1 MNKIQRM
8 EVIVGTYNSPSLYK
22 IKNTGGLTMIHL
34 NNLEAEI
41 YKLERELE
49 TAIMNDRSWEAEC
62 LRSDIKDLEIQLQ
75 NELDN
80 PKE

>member
-1 MNKIQRM
+1 
-8 EVIVGTYNSPSLYK
+8 
-22 IKNTGGLTMIHL
+22 MIHL

-49 TAIMNDRSWEAEC
+49 TAIMNNRSWEAEC

-80 PKE
+80 PQE

>member
-1 MNKIQRM
+1 
-8 EVIVGTYNSPSLYK
+8 
-22 IKNTGGLTMIHL
+22 MIHL

-62 LRSDIKDLEIQLQ
+62 LRSDIKDLESQLQ

-80 PKE
+80 PQE

>member
-1 MNKIQRM
+1 
-8 EVIVGTYNSPSLYK
+8 
-22 IKNTGGLTMIHL
+22 MIHL
-34 NNLEAEI
+34 NTLEAEI

-49 TAIMNDRSWEAEC
+49 AAIMNDRSWEAEC

-80 PKE
+80 PQE

>member
-1 MNKIQRM
+1 
-8 EVIVGTYNSPSLYK
+8 
-22 IKNTGGLTMIHL
+22 MIHL

-49 TAIMNDRSWEAEC
+49 TAIMNGRSWEAEC

-80 PKE
+80 PQE

>member
-1 MNKIQRM
+1 
-8 EVIVGTYNSPSLYK
+8 
-22 IKNTGGLTMIHL
+22 MIHL

-49 TAIMNDRSWEAEC
+49 TAIMNDRKWEAEC

-80 PKE
+80 PQE

>member
-1 MNKIQRM
+1 
-8 EVIVGTYNSPSLYK
+8 
-22 IKNTGGLTMIHL
+22 MIHL

-41 YKLERELE
+41 YKLEREQE
-49 TAIMNDRSWEAEC
+49 TAIMNDRGWEAEC

-80 PKE
+80 PQE

>member
-1 MNKIQRM
+1 
-8 EVIVGTYNSPSLYK
+8 
-22 IKNTGGLTMIHL
+22 MIHL

>member
-1 MNKIQRM
+1 
-8 EVIVGTYNSPSLYK
+8 
-22 IKNTGGLTMIHL
+22 MIHL

-41 YKLERELE
+41 YKLEKELE

-80 PKE
+80 PQE

>member
-1 MNKIQRM
+1 
-8 EVIVGTYNSPSLYK
+8 
-22 IKNTGGLTMIHL
+22 MIHL

-49 TAIMNDRSWEAEC
+49 TAIINDRSWEAEC

-80 PKE
+80 PQE

>member
-1 MNKIQRM
+1 
-8 EVIVGTYNSPSLYK
+8 
-22 IKNTGGLTMIHL
+22 MIHL
-34 NNLEAEI
+34 NNLEPEI

-62 LRSDIKDLEIQLQ
+62 LRSDIKDLESQLQ

-80 PKE
+80 PQE

>member
-1 MNKIQRM
+1 
-8 EVIVGTYNSPSLYK
+8 
-22 IKNTGGLTMIHL
+22 MIHL
-34 NNLEAEI
+34 NELEREI
-41 YKLERELE
+41 YQLERELQ

-80 PKE
+80 PQE

>member
-1 MNKIQRM
+1 
-8 EVIVGTYNSPSLYK
+8 
-22 IKNTGGLTMIHL
+22 MIHL

-49 TAIMNDRSWEAEC
+49 TPIKHDRSWQAEC

-80 PKE
+80 PKK

>member
-1 MNKIQRM
+1 
-8 EVIVGTYNSPSLYK
+8 
-22 IKNTGGLTMIHL
+22 MIHL

-62 LRSDIKDLEIQLQ
+62 LRSDIKDLESQLQ

>member
-1 MNKIQRM
+1 
-8 EVIVGTYNSPSLYK
+8 
-22 IKNTGGLTMIHL
+22 MIHL

-49 TAIMNDRSWEAEC
+49 TAIMNDRSWEIEC
-62 LRSDIKDLEIQLQ
+62 LRNDIKDLEIQLQ

-80 PKE
+80 PQE

>member
-1 MNKIQRM
+1 
-8 EVIVGTYNSPSLYK
+8 
-22 IKNTGGLTMIHL
+22 MIHL

-62 LRSDIKDLEIQLQ
+62 LRSDIKYLEIQLQ

-80 PKE
+80 PQE

>member
-1 MNKIQRM
+1 
-8 EVIVGTYNSPSLYK
+8 
-22 IKNTGGLTMIHL
+22 MIHL

-62 LRSDIKDLEIQLQ
+62 LRSDIKDLESQLQ
-75 NELDN
+75 SELDN
-80 PKE
+80 PQE

>member
-1 MNKIQRM
+1 
-8 EVIVGTYNSPSLYK
+8 
-22 IKNTGGLTMIHL
+22 MIHL

-49 TAIMNDRSWEAEC
+49 TAIMNVRSWVAEC

-80 PKE
+80 PQE

>member
-1 MNKIQRM
+1 M

-22 IKNTGGLTMIHL
+22 IKNTGGNYMIHL

-62 LRSDIKDLEIQLQ
+62 LRSDIKDLEIQLEIQ
-75 NELDN
+75 LDN
-80 PKE
+80 PQE

>member
-1 MNKIQRM
+1 
-8 EVIVGTYNSPSLYK
+8 
-22 IKNTGGLTMIHL
+22 MIHL

-49 TAIMNDRSWEAEC
+49 TAIMNDRSLEAEC
-62 LRSDIKDLEIQLQ
+62 LRSDIRDLEIQLQ

-80 PKE
+80 PQE

>member
-1 MNKIQRM
+1 
-8 EVIVGTYNSPSLYK
+8 
-22 IKNTGGLTMIHL
+22 MIHL
-34 NNLEAEI
+34 NNLAAER

>member
-1 MNKIQRM
+1 
-8 EVIVGTYNSPSLYK
+8 
-22 IKNTGGLTMIHL
+22 MIHL

-49 TAIMNDRSWEAEC
+49 TATMNDRNWEAEC

-80 PKE
+80 PKK

>member
-1 MNKIQRM
+1 M
-8 EVIVGTYNSPSLYK
+8 T
-22 IKNTGGLTMIHL
+22 HL

-80 PKE
+80 PQE

>member
-1 MNKIQRM
+1 
-8 EVIVGTYNSPSLYK
+8 
-22 IKNTGGLTMIHL
+22 MIHL

-62 LRSDIKDLEIQLQ
+62 LRSDIKDLEVQLQ

-80 PKE
+80 PQE

>member
-1 MNKIQRM
+1 
-8 EVIVGTYNSPSLYK
+8 
-22 IKNTGGLTMIHL
+22 MIHL

-41 YKLERELE
+41 YKLETELE

-80 PKE
+80 PQE